1 MIYLISWPGPGDG
14 GANVTFIFGFET
26 VFFGLKTVMF
36 GFEIVIFGF
45 ETVILGYEIDIF
57 GFEIVIV
64 EFKTVMFGF
73 QIVIFE
79 IPYSC
84 LKIIYEMV
92 DPHALLSIDFAS
104 NRS

>member
-1 MIYLISWPGPGDG
+1 
-14 GANVTFIFGFET
+14 
-26 VFFGLKTVMF
+26 MF
-36 GFEIVIFGF
+36 GFEIVIFSF

-64 EFKTVMFGF
+64 GFKIVMFGF

-84 LKIIYEMV
+84 LQFEATRLSHNFSASNIVLNACNHLLCVETVSVLV
-92 DPHALLSIDFAS
+92 DPHALLLSIDFAS